1 MSQIFNF
8 FPLSVLKSKINLTRD
23 QKQKMIDEVFSM
35 EKKSKNLGDQVYVE
49 EKEKEKGWFSIK
61 YPFISAYR

>member
-1 MSQIFNF
+1 MRDMTPEEARKADLDDQYRE
-8 FPLSVLKSKINLTRD
+8 VLRWAN
-23 QKQKMIDEVFSM
+23 Q
-35 EKKSKNLGDQVYVE
+35 KKSKNLGDQVYVE